1 MDHIALQLRAMQFLA
16 HRAHNEVNGPS
27 FFADH
32 EFLGELYPVYEKSY
46 DDVVERIIG
55 LSREKIDIAQMNV
68 DAAKMA
74 CVKPNE
80 TGCDAM
86 LKVLLKAEQD
96 LCTLVAKNME
106 DATDG
111 TQNLIQGIADMSESR
126 QFLMKKRLAI
136 I

>member
-16 HRAHNEVNGPS
+16 HRAHNDVNGPT

-32 EFLGELYPVYEKSY
+32 EFLGELYPAYESAY
-46 DDVVERIIG
+46 DSVVERIIG

-80 TGCDAM
+80 TGCEAM
-86 LKVLLKAEQD
+86 IKVLLKAEQD
-96 LCTLVAKNME
+96 LCLLVAKNME

-111 TQNLIQGIADMSESR
+111 TQNLIQGIADQSEAR
-126 QFLMKKRLAI
+126 QYRMKKRLAI

>member
-1 MDHIALQLRAMQFLA
+1 MDHLALQLRAMQFLA

-32 EFLGELYPVYEKSY
+32 EFLGDLYQAYEKAY

-55 LSREKIDIAQMNV
+55 LSREKIDIAKMNV
-68 DAAKMA
+68 DAAQMA
-74 CVKPNE
+74 CVRPNE
-80 TGCDAM
+80 TGCEAM

-96 LCTLVAKNME
+96 LCALVAKNME

-111 TQNLIQGIADMSESR
+111 TQNLIQGLADESETR
-126 QFLMKKRLAI
+126 QYKMKKRLAMI
-136 I
+136 